1 MSPSP
6 RATESNCS
14 RDRTMALRKRKPTSP
29 GRRFQT
35 VADFSEI
42 TKKEPERSL
51 LAPKASTG
59 GRNNHG
65 RKTARHRGGGH
76 KQRYR
81 IIDFRRIKDG
91 VPAKVAAIEYDPN
104 RNCRIALLHYYDGEK
119 AYILAPNTVAVGDVL
134 QSGQGADIR
143 PGNALPLRY
152 IPVGTTIHNVE
163 LKPGGGGKIARG
175 AGTSVQLV
183 AKEGDFATL
192 RLPSTEMRRV
202 PIDCR
207 GTVGEVGNAEA
218 ELVKIGKAGRNR
230 WKGVRPQTRGVAMNP
245 VDHPHGGGEG
255 KSSGGRH
262 PVSPWGKPEGRTRDQ
277 NKPSS

>member
-1 MSPSP
+1 MP
-6 RATESNCS
+6 
-14 RDRTMALRKRKPTSP
+14 LRKRKPTSA

-35 VADFSEI
+35 VSDFAEI
-42 TKKEPERSL
+42 TKDRPERSL
-51 LAPKASTG
+51 LAPKHQSA
-59 GRNNHG
+59 GRNSYG
-65 RKTARHRGGGH
+65 RRTSRHRGGGH

-81 IIDFRRIKDG
+81 VIDFKRDKDG

-104 RNCRIALLHYYDGEK
+104 RNARIALLHYLDGEK
-119 AYILAPNTVAVGDVL
+119 RYILAPSRLKVGDRV
-134 QSGQGADIR
+134 QSGHGAEVR

-152 IPVGTTIHNVE
+152 VPVGTTVHNVE
-163 LKPGGGGKIARG
+163 LKPGAGGKLARG

-207 GTVGEVGNAEA
+207 GTVGEVGNPEA
-218 ELVKIGKAGRNR
+218 ELVKLGKAGRNR

-245 VDHPHGGGEG
+245 VDHPLGGGEG

-262 PVSPWGKPEGRTRDQ
+262 PVSPWGQPEGRTRDK
-277 NKPSS
+277 NKESGKLIVRRRRTRGARR